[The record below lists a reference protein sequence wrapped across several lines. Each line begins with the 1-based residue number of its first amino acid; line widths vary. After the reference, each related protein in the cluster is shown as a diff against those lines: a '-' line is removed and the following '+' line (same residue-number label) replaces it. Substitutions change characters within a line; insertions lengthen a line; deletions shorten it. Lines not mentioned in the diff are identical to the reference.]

1 MVWQI
6 ILLSLGILGF
16 GVLISL
22 LYVLLYEGNM
32 NKAWIGACI
41 VFIVYLIIITFAS
54 IPLSAWK
61 ALELLGF

>member
-6 ILLSLGILGF
+6 ILLSLGIIGF
-16 GVLISL
+16 GLLISFFYIL
-22 LYVLLYEGNM
+22 LHSEDI

-41 VFIVYLIIITFAS
+41 VFIIYLVIVTLAA
-54 IPLSAWK
+54 IPLGAWK